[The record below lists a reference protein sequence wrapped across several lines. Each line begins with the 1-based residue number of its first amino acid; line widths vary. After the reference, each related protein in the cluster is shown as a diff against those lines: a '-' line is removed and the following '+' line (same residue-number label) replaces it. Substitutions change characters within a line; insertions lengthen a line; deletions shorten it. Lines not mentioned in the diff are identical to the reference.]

1 MKPPP
6 TYILTHVAVQF
17 PSARIRIKTVEL
29 DPCVMFSFD
38 IRLPYISSLPRG
50 LEDVSRYP
58 YLLAELMADARWTDE
73 DIKKVA
79 GLNFLRVFGK
89 VEKVRIFNTFSSKQR
104 SSIQSYLYLGTQL
117 VKNGCTYCKKY
128 LN

>member
-1 MKPPP
+1 M
-6 TYILTHVAVQF
+6 
-17 PSARIRIKTVEL
+17 
-29 DPCVMFSFD
+29 MFLFD
-38 IRLPYISSLPRG
+38 IRSSLPKG

-89 VEKVRIFNTFSSKQR
+89 VEKASILGSHASSFLGQTSKIAPDRTRLKIPYLFFSFR
-104 SSIQSYLYLGTQL
+104 
-117 VKNGCTYCKKY
+117 
-128 LN
+128 

>member
-1 MKPPP
+1 
-6 TYILTHVAVQF
+6 
-17 PSARIRIKTVEL
+17 
-29 DPCVMFSFD
+29 MFSFD

-117 VKNGCTYCKKY
+117 VKKGCTYCKKY